1 VDSTRAGT
9 RLRGLIA
16 VLGCGCLLAGLGVG
30 AASASGHHHGARHRR
45 THHGR
50 AHHGHTAPTVQSRNR
65 PNIVFVLTDDLST
78 NLLQF
83 MPHVLAMQRQGL
95 TFKDYFVS
103 DSLCC
108 PSRSSIFTGNFP
120 HDTGI
125 YSNVGKHGGFD
136 QFYARGEEQHTFAN
150 ALRRAGYRTAM
161 MGKYLNGYMGGKGLP
176 AVAPATYVPP
186 GWTRWD
192 VAGWG
197 YPEFNYVLNQNGG
210 LQSYGDQPSDY
221 LTDVLARNA
230 VDFINNSTAAQQPF
244 FLEVAT
250 FAPHSPFVPAPRN
263 ANDFPG
269 LKAPEPPSF
278 NTLPI
283 NPPAWLAGHPPLGP
297 DDVATINRDF
307 RKRAQSVEAVD
318 DMIGQIE
325 ATLAADHVQGNTYL
339 VFSSD
344 NGLHMGEYR
353 LMPGKMTAF
362 DTDIHVPLIV
372 DGPGVPAGSSTD
384 AMAENIDLAKTFTA
398 IGGTTLPSDGH
409 SLLAL
414 LHGVAPLGW
423 RNAILVE
430 HQGPDLHRSDP
441 DFQSP
446 LSGNPPSYEAMRT
459 HDFLYVEYKDGG
471 REYYELRTDPFE
483 LDNLAPY
490 LPAVL
495 LAELHRELLA
505 MEHCHNGQACW
516 AAMHVDGAAADLHRR

>member
-161 MGKYLNGYMGGKGLP
+161 MGKYLNGYMGGTGLP

-269 LKAPEPPSF
+269 VNAPEPPSF

>member
-1 VDSTRAGT
+1 MDPLRAGT
-9 RLRGLIA
+9 RFRALIA
-16 VLGCGCLLAGLGVG
+16 VLSCGCLLAGLGVG
-30 AASASGHHHGARHRR
+30 AASAHAHHHKQRDRAAHRR
-45 THHGR
+45 
-50 AHHGHTAPTVQSRNR
+50 HTAPSVQSQTR

-78 NLLQF
+78 NLLRF
-83 MPHVLAMQRQGL
+83 MPHVLEMQRQGL
-95 TFKDYFVS
+95 TFKNYFVS

-108 PSRSSIFTGNFP
+108 PSRASTFTGNFP

-125 YSNVGKHGGFD
+125 YSNTGKHGGFD

-150 ALRRAGYRTAM
+150 ALKRAGYRTAM
-161 MGKYLNGYMGGKGLP
+161 MGKYLNGYMGEKGMP

-197 YPEFNYVLNQNGG
+197 YPEFNYTLNQNGS
-210 LQSYGDQPSDY
+210 LHSYGGRPADY

-230 VDFINNSTAAQQPF
+230 VGFINNSTAARKPF
-244 FLEVAT
+244 FLEVST
-250 FAPHSPFVPAPRN
+250 FAPHSPFVPAPRD

-269 LKAPEPPSF
+269 LTAPRPPSF
-278 NTLPI
+278 DRLPI
-283 NPPAWLAGHPPLGP
+283 NPPAWLGNHPPLGP
-297 DDVATINRDF
+297 DEIATIDRDF
-307 RKRAQSVEAVD
+307 RKRAQSVQAVD

-362 DTDIHVPLIV
+362 DPDIHVPLIV
-372 DGPGVPAGSSTD
+372 DGPGVAAGSSTG
-384 AMAENIDLAKTFTA
+384 AMVENIDLAKTFTA

-409 SLLAL
+409 SLLPL
-414 LHGVAPLGW
+414 LNGAAPTGW

-430 HQGPDLHRSDP
+430 HQGPVRRRSDP
-441 DFQSP
+441 DFQLP
-446 LSGNPPSYEAMRT
+446 VSGNPPSYEAMRT
-459 HDFLYVEYKDGG
+459 RDFLYVEYKDGEL
-471 REYYELRTDPFE
+471 EYYDLRSDPFE

-490 LPAVL
+490 LSAGLTAVL
-495 LAELHRELLA
+495 HAELLA
-505 MEHCHNGQACW
+505 MEHCHTGAACW
-516 AAMHVDGAAADLHRR
+516 AAMHVGSAAPDFRRRG